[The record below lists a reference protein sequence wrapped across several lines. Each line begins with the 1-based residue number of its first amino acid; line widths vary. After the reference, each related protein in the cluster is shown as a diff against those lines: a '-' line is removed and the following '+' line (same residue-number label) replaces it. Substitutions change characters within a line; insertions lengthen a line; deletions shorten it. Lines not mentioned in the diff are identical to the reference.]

1 MGFKFRHKSK
11 QALSPPRT
19 TPATEPPL
27 HACAQTWEGRRPG
40 PAVRRGVGSPALPR
54 PRPGL
59 SLPQR
64 GSLLP
69 SPQTWGL
76 FFPSFCLLCGLFP
89 SFPCIP
95 TLPVPPTLS
104 SRRALCV
111 RGRRARALPA
121 RAGVTSGQAEGRC
134 GQSPL
139 GVEGTGPPALCRLLP
154 SAPSGLPGS
163 RPPCPPL
170 LCVSG
175 EEEKSR
181 PPREAFRAPRSSK
194 SLPDLIGAFA
204 FGGKFSSRN
213 CLLQGPFS
221 VPMRYCKG
229 KDPDL
234 EPQGPAWWQGRPG
247 PRGSTRGRDSALG
260 SGAASFSATSSQ
272 VGHRPG
278 DRTGGRGV
286 RFGDPVWEGAVRP
299 GWLCVILQ
307 PSRTCT
313 PSPSLLG
320 KGEPRHRWA
329 GAVVSTRG
337 APKNPPL
344 SSSSKRH
351 VDLDAQVLA

>member
-121 RAGVTSGQAEGRC
+121 RAGVTSGQAEGWC

-175 EEEKSR
+175 EEEKWR

-234 EPQGPAWWQGRPG
+234 EPQGPAWGQGWPS
-247 PRGSTRGRDSALG
+247 PR
-260 SGAASFSATSSQ
+260 AAPEGGIRRWDLEQLLSLLPVPKSATGPEIGQGGGEYASETPCGRGLSGQDGSVSSCSLLAPAPHPQ
-272 VGHRPG
+272 ASWGRESHV
-278 DRTGGRGV
+278 TGGQGL
-286 RFGDPVWEGAVRP
+286 W
-299 GWLCVILQ
+299 
-307 PSRTCT
+307 
-313 PSPSLLG
+313 
-320 KGEPRHRWA
+320 
-329 GAVVSTRG
+329 
-337 APKNPPL
+337 
-344 SSSSKRH
+344 
-351 VDLDAQVLA
+351 

>member
-1 MGFKFRHKSK
+1 MHVPKH
-11 QALSPPRT
+11 
-19 TPATEPPL
+19 
-27 HACAQTWEGRRPG
+27 GRGGG
-40 PAVRRGVGSPALPR
+40 PAPPSAEAWGAPRSPGRGPDSPSRSAAPSFPR
-54 PRPGL
+54 PRRGGCSFLL
-59 SLPQR
+59 SVSSAACFLLSR
-64 GSLLP
+64 ASLLFL
-69 SPQTWGL
+69 S
-76 FFPSFCLLCGLFP
+76 
-89 SFPCIP
+89 
-95 TLPVPPTLS
+95 PPTLS

-111 RGRRARALPA
+111 RGRRARTLPA
-121 RAGVTSGQAEGRC
+121 RAGVTSGQAEGWC

-221 VPMRYCKG
+221 VPVRYCKG

-278 DRTGGRGV
+278 DWTGSETPCGRGLSGQDGSVSSCSLLSPAPHPQASWGRESHVTGGQGL
-286 RFGDPVWEGAVRP
+286 W
-299 GWLCVILQ
+299 
-307 PSRTCT
+307 
-313 PSPSLLG
+313 
-320 KGEPRHRWA
+320 
-329 GAVVSTRG
+329 
-337 APKNPPL
+337 
-344 SSSSKRH
+344 
-351 VDLDAQVLA
+351 

>member
-121 RAGVTSGQAEGRC
+121 RAGVTSGQAEGWC
-134 GQSPL
+134 GQSR
-139 GVEGTGPPALCRLLP
+139 PAR
-154 SAPSGLPGS
+154 G
-163 RPPCPPL
+163 RRDRTPCPLSSPS
-170 LCVSG
+170 LCT
-175 EEEKSR
+175 
-181 PPREAFRAPRSSK
+181 FRAPGLTTT
-194 SLPDLIGAFA
+194 LPAPPLRV
-204 FGGKFSSRN
+204 GG
-213 CLLQGPFS
+213 GGEIEAP
-221 VPMRYCKG
+221 
-229 KDPDL
+229 
-234 EPQGPAWWQGRPG
+234 
-247 PRGSTRGRDSALG
+247 TRGLP
-260 SGAASFSATSSQ
+260 SSPQ
-272 VGHRPG
+272 
-278 DRTGGRGV
+278 
-286 RFGDPVWEGAVRP
+286 
-299 GWLCVILQ
+299 Q
-307 PSRTCT
+307 
-313 PSPSLLG
+313 
-320 KGEPRHRWA
+320 
-329 GAVVSTRG
+329 
-337 APKNPPL
+337 
-344 SSSSKRH
+344 
-351 VDLDAQVLA
+351 

>member
-1 MGFKFRHKSK
+1 M
-11 QALSPPRT
+11 
-19 TPATEPPL
+19 
-27 HACAQTWEGRRPG
+27 
-40 PAVRRGVGSPALPR
+40 
-54 PRPGL
+54 
-59 SLPQR
+59 
-64 GSLLP
+64 
-69 SPQTWGL
+69 
-76 FFPSFCLLCGLFP
+76 
-89 SFPCIP
+89 
-95 TLPVPPTLS
+95 
-104 SRRALCV
+104 
-111 RGRRARALPA
+111 
-121 RAGVTSGQAEGRC
+121 
-134 GQSPL
+134 
-139 GVEGTGPPALCRLLP
+139 
-154 SAPSGLPGS
+154 
-163 RPPCPPL
+163 
-170 LCVSG
+170 SG

-213 CLLQGPFS
+213 CLLHGPFS

-234 EPQGPAWWQGRPG
+234 EPQGPAWGQGRPG

-272 VGHRPG
+272 VGRPG

-286 RFGDPVWEGAVRP
+286 CFGDPVWEGAVRP

-337 APKNPPL
+337 APKNPPTQLLIQTPRGPGRSGACLGNQAWKRDLLPVLEPSQTLTAPTPRCSL
-344 SSSSKRH
+344 SSLTSAELSTGAGPYFRH
-351 VDLDAQVLA
+351 RLTAEFQLGYFLAVCP